1 MIIAVNRLF
10 IIVFLKLQYKK
21 TMESLTV
28 YLIAFKYCAVL
39 VKLIFGLLNNDLRC
53 QALLKVP
60 PEDGTFPHNPR

>member
-1 MIIAVNRLF
+1 M
-10 IIVFLKLQYKK
+10 QYKK
-21 TMESLTV
+21 TMESLTI